1 MAFTYKI
8 KCICIFLMLSVAA
21 AAQKTIIISGQAYD
35 KDSKLPLPRL
45 MVINKRTGNGTFAD
59 SESKFSISAK
69 QTDTILF
76 SAVGFKLKKI
86 CMKDSLEGDRFYV
99 MVPLEK
105 LYYTLKEV
113 SVFAPRTLNEI
124 DKDISALDS
133 VRSYNRNF
141 HDINGLESPIT
152 YLYERFSKFARSKQK
167 VAMWENEDLKRS
179 ILKDLFRIYI
189 KHDIID
195 LNEEEFD
202 AFIKY
207 CNLSEA
213 FIKNASQFELV
224 MAIKGKYESFRYRWK

>member
-1 MAFTYKI
+1 
-8 KCICIFLMLSVAA
+8 V
-21 AAQKTIIISGQAYD
+21 YD

-59 SESKFSISAK
+59 SESKFAIAAL
-69 QTDTILF
+69 QTDTIIF
-76 SAVGFKLKKI
+76 SAVGFKMKKI
-86 CMKDSLEGDRFYV
+86 CLSDSIERNRFYIYV
-99 MVPLEK
+99 SLEK
-105 LYYTLKEV
+105 LYYKLKEV

-124 DKDISALDS
+124 DKDIANLDS
-133 VRSYNRNF
+133 IRAYNRNF

-189 KHDIID
+189 KHDIMD
-195 LNEEEFD
+195 LSEDEFD

-207 CNLSEA
+207 CNLSEG

-224 MAIKGKYESFRYRWK
+224 MAIKGKYETFKTRWK